1 LNESLRRAL
10 LRAGLSEE
18 DVAARLEVDPK
29 TVRRWVEGRV
39 PHPRHRWVLVG
50 LLGVD
55 EADMWPQLRAAAP
68 MPAEVQAVY
77 PHLGA
82 VPLDVWLRL
91 FRSAGKR
98 IDILTEGGD
107 GVIEDAGVQEV
118 LARKGRAEV
127 AVRICLIDSGV
138 TGEGCQGTARVPASA
153 SRRPIVAEA
162 LSGSG
167 RCVEVRRR
175 SGPLYAAIY
184 RADDELLVSPRAYGI
199 LPAQA
204 PVLHLLGSAG
214 GAVATAYIESFDRLW
229 AGQVLDE

>member
-39 PHPRHRWVLVG
+39 PHPRHRWVLAR

-55 EADMWPQLRAAAP
+55 EADLWPQLRAAGP
-68 MPAEVQAVY
+68 IPAEVQAVY

-82 VPLDVWLRL
+82 VPRDMWLRL
-91 FRSAGKR
+91 FRSAGQR
-98 IDILTEGGD
+98 IDILTESGD
-107 GVIEDAGVQEV
+107 SVIEDPGVQEL
-118 LARKGRAEV
+118 LARKGRAGI
-127 AVRICLIDSGV
+127 AVRICLVDSGV
-138 TGEGCQGTARVPASA
+138 TGGNDRDAARVQASA
-153 SRRPIVAEA
+153 SCRPILAEA

-167 RCVEVRRR
+167 SCVEVRRR

-184 RADDELLVSPRAYGI
+184 RADDELLVSQRAYGI

-204 PVLHLLGSAG
+204 LVLHLLGHADGSLA
-214 GAVATAYIESFDRLW
+214 ATYANSFERLW
-229 AGQVLDE
+229 AGQALDR

>member
-1 LNESLRRAL
+1 MNESLRRAL

-39 PHPRHRWVLVG
+39 PHPRHRWVLAG

-55 EADMWPQLRAAAP
+55 EADVWPQLRAAGP
-68 MPAEVQAVY
+68 VPTEVQAVY

-91 FRSAGKR
+91 FRSARQR
-98 IDILTEGGD
+98 IDTLTEGGD
-107 GVIEDAGVQEV
+107 SVIDDPGAQEV
-118 LARKGRAEV
+118 LARKGRAGI
-127 AVRICLIDSGV
+127 AVRICLIDPGV
-138 TGEGCQGTARVPASA
+138 TGDGGQDTAGVQARAN
-153 SRRPIVAEA
+153 RRPIVAEA
-162 LSGSG
+162 LSGSDS
-167 RCVEVRRR
+167 CVEARRR

-184 RADDELLVSPRAYGI
+184 RADDELLVSQRAYGI

-204 PVLHLLGSAG
+204 PVLHLRGGAG
-214 GAVATAYIESFDRLW
+214 GALATAYIQSFDRLW
-229 AGQVLDE
+229 A